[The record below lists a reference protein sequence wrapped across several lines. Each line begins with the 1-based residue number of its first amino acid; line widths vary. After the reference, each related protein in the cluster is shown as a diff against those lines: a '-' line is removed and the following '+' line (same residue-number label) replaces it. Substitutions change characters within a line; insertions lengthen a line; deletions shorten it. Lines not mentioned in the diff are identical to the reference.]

1 MSGLEGG
8 RGLVWSDPV
17 DRPETRNPD
26 EPAHVAA
33 AFATTHW
40 SIVLSAGARSSAESD
55 RALETLCRVYW
66 PAVYSYIRRSGQDPE
81 SARDLTQE
89 FFARLL
95 EKGWLEGVD
104 PARGRFR
111 AFLRTVVQRF
121 LIDEFHRGQR
131 QKRGGG
137 RTLVSLDE
145 MIAEESRPL
154 VLAGGR
160 TPDEEF
166 DRRWALTVVER
177 CFQQLARE
185 AEAAGQGRLFEAVQG
200 LLTGGEGSAPL
211 SELAAEHGL
220 GLSALKM
227 RIHRWRIRLRELL
240 LSEVAQTVPTVGDLD
255 GEVRELQRALA
266 GG

>member
-1 MSGLEGG
+1 ME
-8 RGLVWSDPV
+8 
-17 DRPETRNPD
+17 RPDSQPPD
-26 EPAHVAA
+26 ENLRVPA

-40 SIVLSAGARSSAESD
+40 SIVLSAGAGTSAESD
-55 RALETLCRVYW
+55 RALETLCRSYW

-81 SARDLTQE
+81 PARDLTQE

-95 EKGWLEGVD
+95 EKGWLAGVD

-137 RTLVSLDE
+137 KTLVSLDE
-145 MIAEESRPL
+145 MMAEEARPFL
-154 VLAGGR
+154 LSGVR

-166 DRRWALTVVER
+166 DRRWALSLVER

-185 AEAAGQGRLFEAVQG
+185 AEASGQGSLFGAVQG
-200 LLTGGEGSAPL
+200 LLTDGEGSVPL

-227 RIHRWRIRLRELL
+227 RIHRWRARLRDLMML
-240 LSEVAQTVPTVGDLD
+240 EVAQTVPSVGDLHE
-255 GEVRELQRALA
+255 EVKELQRALA